1 MPFLIRY
8 WPLLLA
14 LAIGLGVGG
23 WVGLGIG
30 QAKGNSRAAIAELA
44 QSNAERDAAQQV
56 ALKEAEYRAKE
67 KGWTVAFSQ
76 LEAKHIEE
84 LKNAKAREDRTIA
97 GLLSGERRLR
107 HEIAALHT
115 ASLSRDSTIA
125 GELEAAAQR
134 GAAYLGSA
142 VGVGAECDA
151 VQAALI
157 QAYEAVR

>member
-8 WPLLLA
+8 WPHLIVLIVA
-14 LAIGLGVGG
+14 LGVSAF
-23 WVGLGIG
+23 VGHHFG
-30 QAKGNSRAAIAELA
+30 QAEANRRAAKAELA
-44 QSNAERDAAQQV
+44 LSNAHRDAAQQV
-56 ALKEAEYRAKE
+56 ALKEAEYRVKE

-76 LEAKHIEE
+76 LETKHIEE

-115 ASLSRDSTIA
+115 ASLSRYSTAA

-151 VQAALI
+151 AQAALI

>member
-44 QSNAERDAAQQV
+44 KSNAERDAAQQV

-67 KGWTVAFSQ
+67 KGWTEAHIQ
-76 LEAKHIEE
+76 LTAKHAEE
-84 LKNAKAREDRTIA
+84 LKNAKAREDRTVA

-115 ASLSRDSTIA
+115 ASLSRDSTVA
-125 GELEAAAQR
+125 GELGDEARRGAELVAAAI
-134 GAAYLGSA
+134 
-142 VGVGAECDA
+142 GVGAACDA
-151 VQAALI
+151 QVSGLI